1 MKVYNFHLSDALT
14 FQLFLIHEMKDKKT
28 VVQDIVDRMKEVVGV
43 SKDVELADAL
53 GASRSTPGVW
63 KIRDRI
69 PFAECMEIAEK
80 HGVSLDWLVLGRMS
94 GVDEPGPEARAADR
108 DEGPASAYVE
118 FPAFDMPSFL
128 DADSPQLSVKLPAV
142 WLERE
147 GFSATATIA
156 MRYVGSN
163 MAPTINEGDVM
174 IVDRRPRDVDGVFVV
189 RLGDSIRIKRV
200 QRMQGGMLHLLNDNP
215 TYETEVLDADQAG
228 AVEFIGYCFEIF
240 RSVR

>member
-1 MKVYNFHLSDALT
+1 MKEQKVL
-14 FQLFLIHEMKDKKT
+14 
-28 VVQDIVDRMKEVVGV
+28 VQAIVDRMKEVVGV
-43 SKDVELADAL
+43 SKDVELADAI

-80 HGVSLDWLVLGRMS
+80 HGVSLDWLVLGRMP
-94 GVDEPGPEARAADR
+94 GGEEPGADAKASNR
-108 DEGPASAYVE
+108 DDGSASAYVE

-128 DADSPQLSVKLPAV
+128 DTDSPQQWVKLPAA
-142 WLERE
+142 WIERE
-147 GFSATATIA
+147 GFSATETIA
-156 MRYVGSN
+156 MRYVGNN

-174 IVDRRPRDVDGVFVV
+174 IVDRRPRDVDGVFVM

-200 QRMQGGMLHLLNDNP
+200 QRMQGGGLHLLNDNP
-215 TYETEVLDADQAG
+215 NYETEMLDADQART
-228 AVEFIGYCFEIF
+228 AVEFIGYCFEIL